1 MNEKVK
7 NNNLIGII
15 VILGILVVGLVFYL
29 KQNPNPKSSN
39 KNLIINNSSKGIY
52 DTEVSYRVPS
62 GEENIKVSITIDKDV
77 ISDIKVNLSK
87 TDKQSLE
94 YQTGF
99 ENSYKSLVLGKNIKE
114 VNLSR
119 VGGASLTTNAFMEA
133 IKSISQKL

>member
-15 VILGILVVGLVFYL
+15 VILGILVIGLVFYL

>member
-1 MNEKVK
+1 MNENYK

-15 VILGILVVGLVFYL
+15 VILGMLVVGLVFYL

-39 KNLIINNSSKGIY
+39 KNLIINNSSKGNY

-119 VGGASLTTNAFMEA
+119 IGGASLTTNAFMEA

>member
-1 MNEKVK
+1 MNENSK

-15 VILGILVVGLVFYL
+15 VVLGVLVVGLVFYL

-39 KNLIINNSSKGIY
+39 KNLIINNSSKGNY

>member
-1 MNEKVK
+1 MNERFK